1 MANVK
6 ATVLNPAG
14 YQEQLRATDH
24 LLIEALP
31 NHSQHASNKQFVDG
45 EIATVNSTIT
55 TEVATL
61 NGTITTQIA
70 GVNTTITNEVNTL
83 NTTINNLNKSDV
95 GLGNVDNTSDVNK
108 PISTAV
114 QNAFNALTKSD
125 VGLNNVDNTSDLSK
139 PISTATQTA
148 LNAKADLVGGLVP
161 TSQLPSL
168 AVTEYLGSVVNQTA
182 LLALTGQK
190 GDWAIRTDTGSTW
203 IIVGTNPSVIGDWVE
218 LATPADAVSSVN
230 GYTGSVSL
238 GHADVGALSLG
249 GGTLTGSVTT
259 SGNLSAVDLTGS
271 GNLSIAG
278 ITATGNLAVVGI
290 TASGNLSVVAIT
302 ASGDVTGANLIT
314 GGNVTATGNV
324 SCVDVTATGDI
335 SVTGTLSAG
344 TIDGGVYAT

>member
-24 LLIEALP
+24 LLIEAVP
-31 NHSQHASNKQFVDG
+31 NHSLHASNKQFVDG
-45 EIATVNSTIT
+45 EINTVDTRIT
-55 TEVATL
+55 SEVSTL
-61 NGTITTQIA
+61 NSTITTQIA
-70 GVNTTITNEVNTL
+70 GVNSTIS
-83 NTTINNLNKSDV
+83 NLTKADV
-95 GLGNVDNTSDVNK
+95 GLANVDNTSDVNK

-125 VGLNNVDNTSDLSK
+125 VGLANVDNTADVDK
-139 PISTATQTA
+139 PVSTAQQTA
-148 LNAKADLVGGLVP
+148 LNGKADLVGGLVP

-168 AVTEYLGSVVNQTA
+168 AVTEYLGTVANQTA
-182 LLALTGQK
+182 LLALSGQK

-203 IIVGTNPSVIGDWVE
+203 VIVGTNPSVIGDWVE

-238 GHADVGALSLG
+238 AHTDVGALATTG
-249 GGTLTGSVTT
+249 GSLTGNVT
-259 SGNLSAVDLTGS
+259 SSADISAVNLTG
-271 GNLSIAG
+271 
-278 ITATGNLAVVGI
+278 TGNLTIVGI
-290 TASGNLSVVAIT
+290 TASGTVSGANLTTTGSVTTVGVT
-302 ASGDVTGANLIT
+302 ASGNIGCVDLTAS
-314 GGNVTATGNV
+314 GNV
-324 SCVDVTATGDI
+324 

>member
-6 ATVLNPAG
+6 PTVLNPAG

-45 EIATVNSTIT
+45 EINTVDTRITTEVSTLNSTITAQIATVNSTI
-55 TEVATL
+55 
-61 NGTITTQIA
+61 G
-70 GVNTTITNEVNTL
+70 
-83 NTTINNLNKSDV
+83 NLTKADV
-95 GLGNVDNTSDVNK
+95 GLPNVDNTSDLNK
-108 PISTAV
+108 PVSTAV
-114 QNAFNALTKSD
+114 QTALNSLTKND
-125 VGLNNVDNTSDLSK
+125 VGLNNVDNTSDVDK
-139 PISTATQTA
+139 PVSTAQQTA

-168 AVTEYLGSVVNQTA
+168 AVTEYLGTVANQTA

-203 IIVGTNPSVIGDWVE
+203 VIVGTNPSVIGDWVE

-238 GHADVGALSLG
+238 SHSDVGALA
-249 GGTLTGSVTT
+249 LTGGSLTGNVT
-259 SGNLSAVDLTGS
+259 SSANISAVDLTGS
-271 GNLSIAG
+271 GNLSI
-278 ITATGNLAVVGI
+278 VGI
-290 TASGNLSVVAIT
+290 TASGT
-302 ASGDVTGANLIT
+302 VTGANLT
-314 GGNVTATGNV
+314 TTGNVTTVGVTASGNMG
-324 SCVDVTATGDI
+324 CVDLTASGNI